1 MATVKSYILVIVLTL
16 LALPVMAEDWVTT
29 DGTKYEN
36 VRVVRV
42 EDDAVTIIYKDGGA
56 LVPLY
61 KLPTSLQERFD
72 YDPVKAKVATEKR
85 AQEDAVNAAALQKEI
100 EQAEIVKRNQQI
112 QIANQMGYTNAAPP
126 R

>member
-1 MATVKSYILVIVLTL
+1 MVFLPLTEDVNGDDLRGGGEGGVEGGVI
-16 LALPVMAEDWVTT
+16 
-29 DGTKYEN
+29 
-36 VRVVRV
+36 
-42 EDDAVTIIYKDGGA
+42 
-56 LVPLY
+56 
-61 KLPTSLQERFD
+61 
-72 YDPVKAKVATEKR
+72 VKAKVATEKR